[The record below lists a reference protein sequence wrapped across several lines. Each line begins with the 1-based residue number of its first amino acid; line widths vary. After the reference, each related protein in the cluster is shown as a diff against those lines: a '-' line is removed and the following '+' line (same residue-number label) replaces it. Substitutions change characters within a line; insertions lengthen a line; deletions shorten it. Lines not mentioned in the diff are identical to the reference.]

1 MANDAESLPVED
13 GQFDDAPEETRH
25 VASTDN
31 APVVDP
37 RQGHNFIDEEQLLEW
52 SEESDEEEDEFEVE
66 EDDIEAGAY
75 ETLRAED
82 EDWENAERGV

>member
-1 MANDAESLPVED
+1 MPVAVEQPIEV
-13 GQFDDAPEETRH
+13 GQFDDAPEETAH
-25 VASTDN
+25 IVPTDGLS
-31 APVVDP
+31 VVDP

-66 EDDIEAGAY
+66 EDDMEASAY